1 LSIVFEELDRLEFE
15 LFESK
20 GVKEPFT
27 LIDIFKFLN
36 PIIGFDRGELEYVS
50 NKNYLLIPKACL
62 VYPEVKG
69 HQNIDAIY
77 NIGAKHT
84 DFINNH
90 ERSLFKEFN
99 FFFIEFKFFVFAIL
113 DKINQVFEIDLLYS

>member
-1 LSIVFEELDRLEFE
+1 
-15 LFESK
+15 
-20 GVKEPFT
+20 

-36 PIIGFDRGELEYVS
+36 PIIGFDRGELEYIS
-50 NKNYLLIPKACL
+50 NKNHLLVPKTRL